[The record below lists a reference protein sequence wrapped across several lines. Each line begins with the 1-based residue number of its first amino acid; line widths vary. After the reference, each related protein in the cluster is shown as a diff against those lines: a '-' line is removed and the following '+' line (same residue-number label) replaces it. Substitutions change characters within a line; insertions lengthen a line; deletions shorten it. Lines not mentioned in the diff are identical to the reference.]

1 MFDIIRADRVQGD
14 IREQMAAIFAEG
26 FSQWLVYFSKDPQVI
41 AQAFAHM
48 FVLDQFYI
56 AMSGDKV
63 AGFVGCT
70 DCAAKS
76 VQLDAKQL
84 RKHLGLVKGS
94 IAAIVLK
101 KEFESPFDDPQPNTG
116 SIEFVATAPA
126 FRGQG
131 AASQIMQYLFQ
142 HTPYETYLIEE
153 VADTNIPAMSLYQKL
168 GFQEYKS
175 KPLSPKE
182 AKKAGINRFVSFR
195 YSPKA

>member
-26 FSQWLVYFSKDPQVI
+26 FSQWLIYFSKDPQVI

-48 FVLDQFYI
+48 FVLDQFYV

-70 DCAAKS
+70 DCVAKS

-101 KEFESPFDDPQPNTG
+101 KEWFYNKCW
-116 SIEFVATAPA
+116 
-126 FRGQG
+126 GQ
-131 AASQIMQYLFQ
+131 
-142 HTPYETYLIEE
+142 
-153 VADTNIPAMSLYQKL
+153 AMSLT
-168 GFQEYKS
+168 
-175 KPLSPKE
+175 PLS
-182 AKKAGINRFVSFR
+182 
-195 YSPKA
+195 